1 VTLAL
6 FYASTKPAR
15 RWILLAARYL
25 FYMSWN
31 WRFAPLLLSLTAIDY
46 VAAIWMERVE
56 GPGRR
61 KMFLVLSLAANLGF
75 LGFFKYYN
83 FLAGMLAE
91 ALRKDPQAFALSIVL
106 PLGISF
112 HTFQSMSYV
121 VDVYRRQ
128 QKAIRDPIDYA
139 LFIAFFPQLVAG
151 PIVRA
156 ANSSRITTSGFLQS
170 AKRGCAEFC
179 GSCWDWSRRWPWPI
193 SSRKSRIRT
202 FRIWLPIPARQR
214 PGAAW
219 ALSPCRSSLIFP
231 ATRIWLSAWRCCWV
245 FISP

>member
-1 VTLAL
+1 MLFNTPQFFAFLFVTLAL
-6 FYASTKPAR
+6 FSLSPKPAR
-15 RWILLAARYL
+15 RWILLAASYF

-31 WRFAPLLLSLTAIDY
+31 WRFVPLLLSLTVIDY

-56 GPGRR
+56 PPRRR
-61 KMFLVLSLAANLGF
+61 KAFLVLSLAANLGF

-83 FLAGMLAE
+83 FLASMLAL
-91 ALRKDPQAFALSIVL
+91 AMRKDPHVFALAIVL

-121 VDVYRRQ
+121 LDVYRRE

-156 ANSSRITTSGFLQS
+156 G
-170 AKRGCAEFC
+170 EFFADYYK
-179 GSCWDWSRRWPWPI
+179 W
-193 SSRKSRIRT
+193 
-202 FRIWLPIPARQR
+202 IP
-214 PGAAW
+214 PV
-219 ALSPCRSSLIFP
+219 SEEK
-231 ATRIWLSAWRCCWV
+231 
-245 FISP
+245 